1 MYLILLFLAVFMVL
15 AIIRVPVPF
24 AAGAAG
30 VIGMLWGDVPLGII
44 PSAIYNSLDSF
55 AFLAIPAF
63 ICAGDVMSIGGITS
77 SLVAFVRAIFGR
89 IKGSVGATT
98 IIASMLFGTISGSS
112 IATVSGIGGMMIPEM
127 CRAGYKKEY
136 AVSMVAASGFLG
148 ILIPPSIPG
157 LVYALSSS
165 LSVADVWIA
174 TAGPGILLTLAYVI
188 YNRIFFARY
197 EQSDDAAG
205 AQQDYLRKI
214 IGRAPRGMV
223 SLLMPVI
230 IFGGV
235 YGGVLTPTEA
245 GAVAVGYGLIAGW
258 LIFPFIF
265 REKPSASLFAV
276 FQKTG
281 VTSATICLLIAFA
294 AIPSAMFVYSNTV
307 QKVTNF
313 LLSMTD
319 SPLIFLLIANVLML
333 LVGMFMETNTSIL
346 LLAPIMVPA
355 AKAYGIDPIHFG
367 AIMLLNLEIGMITP
381 PFSCNVFVACRM
393 GGLTMDKVLKNV
405 FGFIFICL
413 PVLLMTTYFPAI
425 SLTLVNF
432 FK

>member
-1 MYLILLFLAVFMVL
+1 MPLILIFLAVFLTL
-15 AIIRVPVPF
+15 AIIRVPIPF

-30 VIGMLWGDVPLGII
+30 IVGMIWGGVPLGII

-63 ICAGDVMSIGGITS
+63 ICAGDVMSIGGITQ

-98 IIASMLFGTISGSS
+98 VMASMLFGTISGSS

-136 AVSMVAASGFLG
+136 AISLVAASGFLG

-157 LVYALSSS
+157 LVYALSSG
-165 LSVADVWIA
+165 LPVADVWIA
-174 TAGPGILLTLAYVI
+174 TAGPGILLTIAFII
-188 YNRIFFARY
+188 YNRLFFARY
-197 EQSDDAAG
+197 ERPEGNTG
-205 AQQDYLRKI
+205 ASGEYVRKI
-214 IGRAPRGMV
+214 VRRFPRGMV

-258 LIFPFIF
+258 FIFPFLF
-265 REKPSASLFAV
+265 KEKPSASLFAV

-281 VTSATICLLIAFA
+281 ITSSTICLLIAFA

-307 QKVTNF
+307 PQVTNF
-313 LLSMTD
+313 LLNLTE
-319 SPLIFLLIANVLML
+319 SPWVFLLIANILML

-367 AIMLLNLEIGMITP
+367 SIMLLNLEIGMITP
-381 PFSCNVFVACRM
+381 PFSCNVFVACKI
-393 GGLTMDKVLKNV
+393 GDSTMDKVIKNV
-405 FGFIFICL
+405 LGFILICI
-413 PVLLMTTYFPAI
+413 PVLLLTTYVPAI
-425 SLTLVNF
+425 SLTLVNL

>member
-1 MYLILLFLAVFMVL
+1 MYLILIFLVVFMALAV
-15 AIIRVPVPF
+15 IRVPVPF

-30 VIGMLWGDVPLGII
+30 VVGMIWGDVPLGII

-77 SLVAFVRAIFGR
+77 SLVGFVRAIFGR

-136 AVSMVAASGFLG
+136 AVSLVAASGFLG

-174 TAGPGILLTLAYVI
+174 TAGPGVLLTLAYVV
-188 YNRIFFARY
+188 YNRIFFAKY
-197 EQSDDAAG
+197 EKPDEEGVAG
-205 AQQDYLRKI
+205 QDYLRKI
-214 IGRAPRGMV
+214 ASRAPRGMV

-235 YGGVLTPTEA
+235 YGGILTPTEA
-245 GAVAVGYGLIAGW
+245 GAVAVAYGLIAGW

-265 REKPSASLFAV
+265 KEKPSASLFSV

-319 SPLIFLLIANVLML
+319 SPLVFLLIANVLML

-393 GGLTMDKVLKNV
+393 GDLTMDKVFKYV

-413 PVLLMTTYFPAI
+413 PVLLLTTYIPAI

>member
-1 MYLILLFLAVFMVL
+1 MQIVLIFLAVFMGL
-15 AIIRVPVPF
+15 AIIRVPIPF
-24 AAGAAG
+24 SAAAAGI
-30 VIGMLWGDVPLGII
+30 VGMLWGGVPLGII

-63 ICAGDVMSIGGITS
+63 ICAGDIMSIGGITTA
-77 SLVAFVRAIFGR
+77 LVSFVRSIFGP

-136 AVSMVAASGFLG
+136 AVSLVAASGFLG

-157 LVYALSSS
+157 LVYALSSG

-174 TAGPGILLTLAYVI
+174 TAVPGLLLTLAFVL
-188 YNRIFFARY
+188 YNRIFFAKY
-197 EQSDDAAG
+197 EISDVQEG
-205 AQQDYLRKI
+205 ETSDYWGKI
-214 IGRAPRGMV
+214 ISRVPRGMV
-223 SLLMPVI
+223 SLLMPII

-258 LIFPFIF
+258 LIFPILFK
-265 REKPSASLFAV
+265 EKPTGALVSV
-276 FQKTG
+276 FRKSG
-281 VTSATICLLIAFA
+281 VTSSTICLLIAFA
-294 AIPSAMFVYSNTV
+294 AIPSAMFIYSNTV
-307 QKVTNF
+307 AQVTDF
-313 LLSMTD
+313 LLGLTD
-319 SPLIFLLIANVLML
+319 SPVVFLIIANIIML

-346 LLAPIMVPA
+346 LLAPILVPA
-355 AKAYGIDPIHFG
+355 AKAYGVDPIHFG

-381 PFSCNVFVACRM
+381 PFSANVFVSCRIGDM
-393 GGLTMDKVLKNV
+393 TLDKVLKHV
-405 FGFIFICL
+405 FGFILICL
-413 PVLLMTTYFPAI
+413 PVLLLTTYFPAI
-425 SLTLVNF
+425 SLTVVEM

>member
-1 MYLILLFLAVFMVL
+1 MYLILIFLMVFMVL
-15 AIIRVPVPF
+15 AVIRVPVPF

-30 VIGMLWGDVPLGII
+30 VVGMLWGDVPLGII

-136 AVSMVAASGFLG
+136 AVSLVAASGFLG

-174 TAGPGILLTLAYVI
+174 TAGPGVLLTLAYVV
-188 YNRIFFARY
+188 YNRIFFAKY
-197 EQSDDAAG
+197 EKPDDAGAG
-205 AQQDYLRKI
+205 GHDYLRKI
-214 IGRAPRGMV
+214 AARAPRGMV
-223 SLLMPVI
+223 SLLMPII

-235 YGGVLTPTEA
+235 YGGILTPTEA

-265 REKPSASLFAV
+265 KEKPSASLFSV
-276 FQKTG
+276 FGKTG

-294 AIPSAMFVYSNTV
+294 AIPSAMFVIQQHRTEGNEFPV
-307 QKVTNF
+307 VHDR
-313 LLSMTD
+313 L
-319 SPLIFLLIANVLML
+319 
-333 LVGMFMETNTSIL
+333 
-346 LLAPIMVPA
+346 PA
-355 AKAYGIDPIHFG
+355 G
-367 AIMLLNLEIGMITP
+367 
-381 PFSCNVFVACRM
+381 
-393 GGLTMDKVLKNV
+393 
-405 FGFIFICL
+405 
-413 PVLLMTTYFPAI
+413 FPADRQCADAAGRPCSWKPIRVFCCWRRSWCPPRKPMGSIRFI
-425 SLTLVNF
+425 SERSCC
-432 FK
+432 